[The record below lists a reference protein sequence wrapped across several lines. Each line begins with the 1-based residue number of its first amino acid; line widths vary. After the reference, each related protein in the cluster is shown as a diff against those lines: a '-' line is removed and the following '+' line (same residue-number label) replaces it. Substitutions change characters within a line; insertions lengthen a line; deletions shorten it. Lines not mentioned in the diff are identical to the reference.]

1 VGNDGHFVSERP
13 YISNESTR
21 TDAESEFQRCSNMSG
36 QMCIAGSRIFV
47 QEGIYDKF
55 IERFCDAARSIRQG
69 DNFDPESEQGP
80 VVSEAQMNVSMI
92 AEHLDVMRLC

>member
-1 VGNDGHFVSERP
+1 
-13 YISNESTR
+13 
-21 TDAESEFQRCSNMSG
+21 MSG

-55 IERFCDAARSIRQG
+55 IERLCDAARSIKQG
-69 DNFDPESEQGP
+69 DNFDPENEQGP

-92 AEHLDVMRLC
+92 AEHLDIMRLC